1 MALRPD
7 AGIGREGANAKMM
20 IKSISRVAHNA
31 PVRAIWDCSDL
42 KK

>member
-1 MALRPD
+1 
-7 AGIGREGANAKMM
+7 M